1 MSERL
6 LEEKVRII
14 HNQLVNKDVYVGY
27 ALFINPFFNVGQKIK
42 NVYYHVFKLKHE
54 HRTIR

>member
-6 LEEKVRII
+6 LEKKVRII
-14 HNQLVNKDVYVGY
+14 HNQPVNKKVYVGY
-27 ALFINPFFNVGQKIK
+27 APLINPFFNVGQKIK
-42 NVYYHVFKLKHE
+42 NVYYHVFRLEHK